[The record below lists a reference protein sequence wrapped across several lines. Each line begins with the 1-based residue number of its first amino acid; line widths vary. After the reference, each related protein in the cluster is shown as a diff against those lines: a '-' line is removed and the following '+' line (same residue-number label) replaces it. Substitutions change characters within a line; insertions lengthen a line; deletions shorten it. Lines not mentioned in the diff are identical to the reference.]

1 MYIEIEAKLKVDSF
15 KGIEKRLTALGA
27 KFLYGRLHTDAYFD
41 DGKLSL
47 RKSDSAL
54 RIRRQLIGHKEQVV
68 ITFKGP
74 RRKGRFKQRQEIQ
87 FEVRDVRLAEMF
99 LEAIGYK
106 KTIVYQKKRRAWH
119 YGDCEVALDELPF
132 LGKFVE
138 IEGPGERKIAAVQK
152 KLGLEDLPHIRESY
166 AVMMAKEL
174 RRRRR
179 KNNRVFF

>member
-1 MYIEIEAKLKVDSF
+1 MYIEIEAKLKVESF
-15 KGIEKRLTALGA
+15 KGIEKRLKALDA
-27 KFLYGRLHTDAYFD
+27 EFLRERLHTDAYFD
-41 DGKLSL
+41 DSKLSL

-54 RIRRQLIGHKEQVV
+54 RLRHQLIGKRDQVV

-74 RRKGRFKQRQEIQ
+74 RREGRFKQRQEIQ
-87 FEVRDVRLAEMF
+87 FEVNDGRLAEMF

-138 IEGPGERKIAAVQK
+138 IEGPGEKKIAAVQK
-152 KLGLEDLPHIRESY
+152 KLGLEDLPHIHQSY

-174 RRRRR
+174 RRRGR

>member
-15 KGIEKRLTALGA
+15 KGIEKRLKALDA
-27 KFLYGRLHTDAYFD
+27 EFLRERLHTDAYFD
-41 DGKLSL
+41 DAKSSL

-54 RIRRQLIGHKEQVV
+54 RLRHQLIGRRDQIV

-74 RRKGRFKQRQEIQ
+74 RREGRFKQRQEIQ
-87 FEVRDVRLAEMF
+87 FEVDDARLAEMF

-138 IEGPGERKIAAVQK
+138 IEGPGEKKIAAVQK
-152 KLGLEDLPHIRESY
+152 KLGLKDLPHIHQSY
-166 AVMMAKEL
+166 AVMMAKQL
-174 RRRRR
+174 RRRGR

>member
-15 KGIEKRLTALGA
+15 KGIEKKLKALGA
-27 KFLYGRLHTDAYFD
+27 EFTRKRLHTDAYFD
-41 DGKLSL
+41 DSKLSL

-54 RIRRQLIGHKEQVV
+54 RLRHQLIGKRDQIV
-68 ITFKGP
+68 ITYKGP
-74 RRKGRFKQRQEIQ
+74 RRGGRFKQRQEIQ
-87 FEVRDVRLAEMF
+87 FEVSDAQSAEMF
-99 LEAIGYK
+99 LAAIGYK

-119 YGDCEVALDELPF
+119 YSDCEIALDELPF

-138 IEGPGERKIAAVQK
+138 IEGPGEKKIAAVQK
-152 KLGLEDLPHIRESY
+152 KLGLEDLPHIHQSY

-174 RRRRR
+174 RRRGR

>member
-15 KGIEKRLTALGA
+15 KGIEKRLKALDA
-27 KFLYGRLHTDAYFD
+27 EFLRERLHTDAYFD

-54 RIRRQLIGHKEQVV
+54 RLRHQLIGKRDQVV

-74 RRKGRFKQRQEIQ
+74 RREGRFKQRQEIQ
-87 FEVRDVRLAEMF
+87 FEVNDGRLAEMF
-99 LEAIGYK
+99 FEAIGYK

-138 IEGPGERKIAAVQK
+138 IEGPGEKKIAAVQK

-166 AVMMAKEL
+166 AALMAKEL
-174 RRRRR
+174 RRRGR
-179 KNNRVFF
+179 KSNRVFF